1 MPKIIFQY
9 DDGTKT
15 VLNMESNFHLAI
27 KEAEIRH
34 GGIAMISDKI
44 GINRGTLFRALNGEH
59 APTDRTMLKLA
70 NLLRI
75 PVRAIAGEES
85 DLAKLVEYRENLN
98 GKDQEKRNRTDD

>member
-1 MPKIIFQY
+1 MAKIVFEY

-15 VLNMESNFHLAI
+15 ELKMESNFVLAV

-34 GGIAMISDKI
+34 GGIAIISDKI

-59 APTDRTMLKLA
+59 PPTDRTFLKLA

-85 DLAKLVEYRENLN
+85 DIAKLVEYRENLN
-98 GKDQEKRNRTDD
+98 VKSQEK